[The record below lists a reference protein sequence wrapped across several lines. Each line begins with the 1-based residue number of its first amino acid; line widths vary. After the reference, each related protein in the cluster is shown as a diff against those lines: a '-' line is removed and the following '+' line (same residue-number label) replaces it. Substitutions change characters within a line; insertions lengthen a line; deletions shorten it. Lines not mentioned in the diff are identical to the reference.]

1 MGRKH
6 RKTQKQKKAA
16 KNRANNAN
24 EKETFAD
31 GEYRARSQQAREFS
45 DEMYRRLELQ
55 RLNCQ
60 AWEAYV
66 QEEVDIYT
74 GSGAY
79 NIILKESLGVLATL
93 GVLLVLLFT
102 DEVFIKLFEFQ
113 SHPNAIFSVWWT
125 IVGALGTFTGVLKF
139 CHSFLDL
146 YEAGIVELQAALD
159 AGRFTSVD
167 LVTAYLARI
176 EEVNLH
182 GAELRAVL
190 QVSPVAL
197 DAAAILD
204 EERQRSG
211 KRGVL
216 HGIPVLLK
224 DNMATLPSEGLGTTA
239 GSHALYNSIV
249 PDDAGV
255 VKRLRN
261 AGAIILGKAN
271 MSEFAHFRGPVPSG
285 WSGLGGQC
293 KSAYHPKGSPGG
305 SSSGSGVAASVG
317 LVTVTLGTETDGSI
331 TSPSANNNVVGIKP
345 TVGLTSRAGVLPIAA
360 AQDTVGPMTRTVQ
373 DAAIVLSV
381 IAGEDPNDR
390 RTLSQPHPVPDYSKA
405 LDVNALRGKRI
416 GVPRSSIPSDTID
429 VQSILSAFD
438 ESLRIMESLGATIV
452 DPANL
457 PSAEEIKGLNPALKE
472 VPTGVRTLA
481 DLIQFN
487 IDHAELELPEGYSN
501 QGILI
506 DSEATNGRDE
516 AYGKALARNLE
527 LGATRGIDA
536 ALKEYKLDA
545 LVLPARD
552 TTTPA
557 AIAGYPTV
565 TVPLGFFP
573 EDEPVKYDG
582 NIAYPAPDMPFGLSF
597 IGTAFDEY
605 ALIGMAYAFEQK
617 TKDISI
623 SLLLLY
629 AGRFYLIIMV
639 TVKATSCM
647 PDFTSQEILN
657 GRFHILDFLGAG
669 AYGKVYKAL
678 DNYPKSF
685 SSTRYYAI
693 KVLLKADTQSRDY
706 EMQLRELKLQ
716 KKVSHHPNIVTFCG
730 AFEENDFVFVVLE
743 YCEGSSSHP
752 MSRF

>member
-1 MGRKH
+1 MTSSEH
-6 RKTQKQKKAA
+6 C
-16 KNRANNAN
+16 
-24 EKETFAD
+24 
-31 GEYRARSQQAREFS
+31 
-45 DEMYRRLELQ
+45 L
-55 RLNCQ
+55 
-60 AWEAYV
+60 
-66 QEEVDIYT
+66 
-74 GSGAY
+74 
-79 NIILKESLGVLATL
+79 
-93 GVLLVLLFT
+93 
-102 DEVFIKLFEFQ
+102 
-113 SHPNAIFSVWWT
+113 P
-125 IVGALGTFTGVLKF
+125 
-139 CHSFLDL
+139 DL

-159 AGRFTSVD
+159 AGRCTSVD

-190 QVSPVAL
+190 QVSPIAL

-211 KRGVL
+211 KRGML

-345 TVGLTSRAGVLPIAA
+345 TIGLTSRAGVLPIAA
-360 AQDTVGPMTRTVQ
+360 AQDTVGPMTRSVQ

-381 IAGEDPNDR
+381 IAGEDLNDR
-390 RTLSQPHPVPDYSKA
+390 RTLSQPRPVPDYSKA

-438 ESLRIMESLGATIV
+438 DSLRIMESLGATIV
-452 DPANL
+452 ESANL
-457 PSAEEIKGLNPALKE
+457 PSAEEIKGLNRLQVLHVDFKIELNEYLAALKE

-487 IDHAELELPEGYSN
+487 IDHAELELPEGYSS

-516 AYGKALARNLE
+516 AYGKALARSLE

-545 LVLPARD
+545 LVLPARN

-582 NIAYPAPDMPFGLSF
+582 NIAYPAPGMPFGLSF

-617 TKDISI
+617 TKV
-623 SLLLLY
+623 
-629 AGRFYLIIMV
+629 R
-639 TVKATSCM
+639 TSRRAIA
-647 PDFTSQEILN
+647 EAI
-657 GRFHILDFLGAG
+657 
-669 AYGKVYKAL
+669 
-678 DNYPKSF
+678 PK
-685 SSTRYYAI
+685 TQ
-693 KVLLKADTQSRDY
+693 LKES
-706 EMQLRELKLQ
+706 
-716 KKVSHHPNIVTFCG
+716 
-730 AFEENDFVFVVLE
+730 
-743 YCEGSSSHP
+743 
-752 MSRF
+752 

>member
-1 MGRKH
+1 MASSEH
-6 RKTQKQKKAA
+6 C
-16 KNRANNAN
+16 
-24 EKETFAD
+24 
-31 GEYRARSQQAREFS
+31 
-45 DEMYRRLELQ
+45 L
-55 RLNCQ
+55 
-60 AWEAYV
+60 
-66 QEEVDIYT
+66 
-74 GSGAY
+74 
-79 NIILKESLGVLATL
+79 
-93 GVLLVLLFT
+93 
-102 DEVFIKLFEFQ
+102 
-113 SHPNAIFSVWWT
+113 P
-125 IVGALGTFTGVLKF
+125 
-139 CHSFLDL
+139 DL

-176 EEVNLH
+176 EEVNLR

-197 DAAAILD
+197 DVAAISD

-211 KRGVL
+211 KRSML

-224 DNMATLPSEGLGTTA
+224 DNMATLPSEEGLGTTA

-373 DAAIVLSV
+373 DAATVLSV

-390 RTLSQPHPVPDYSKA
+390 RTLSQPRPVPDYSKA

-457 PSAEEIKGLNPALKE
+457 PSAEEIKGLNRLQVLHVDFKIELNEYLAALKE

-557 AIAGYPTV
+557 AIAGYPT
-565 TVPLGFFP
+565 
-573 EDEPVKYDG
+573 YDG
-582 NIAYPAPDMPFGLSF
+582 NIAYPAPGMPFGLSF

-617 TKDISI
+617 TKV
-623 SLLLLY
+623 
-629 AGRFYLIIMV
+629 R
-639 TVKATSCM
+639 TSRRAIA
-647 PDFTSQEILN
+647 EAI
-657 GRFHILDFLGAG
+657 
-669 AYGKVYKAL
+669 
-678 DNYPKSF
+678 PK
-685 SSTRYYAI
+685 TQ
-693 KVLLKADTQSRDY
+693 LKES
-706 EMQLRELKLQ
+706 
-716 KKVSHHPNIVTFCG
+716 
-730 AFEENDFVFVVLE
+730 
-743 YCEGSSSHP
+743 
-752 MSRF
+752 

>member
-1 MGRKH
+1 MTSSEH
-6 RKTQKQKKAA
+6 
-16 KNRANNAN
+16 
-24 EKETFAD
+24 
-31 GEYRARSQQAREFS
+31 Y
-45 DEMYRRLELQ
+45 L
-55 RLNCQ
+55 
-60 AWEAYV
+60 
-66 QEEVDIYT
+66 
-74 GSGAY
+74 
-79 NIILKESLGVLATL
+79 
-93 GVLLVLLFT
+93 
-102 DEVFIKLFEFQ
+102 
-113 SHPNAIFSVWWT
+113 P
-125 IVGALGTFTGVLKF
+125 
-139 CHSFLDL
+139 DL

-190 QVSPVAL
+190 EVSPVAL
-197 DAAAILD
+197 DAAATLD
-204 EERQRSG
+204 EERQRSR
-211 KRGVL
+211 KRGML

-224 DNMATLPSEGLGTTA
+224 AKGLGTTA

-249 PDDAGV
+249 SDDAGI

-390 RTLSQPHPVPDYSKA
+390 RTLSQPRPVPDYSKA

-416 GVPRSSIPSDTID
+416 GVPRSSIPSNSID

-438 ESLRIMESLGATIV
+438 ESLRIMESLGAII
-452 DPANL
+452 
-457 PSAEEIKGLNPALKE
+457 EIKGLNRLQVLHVDFKIELNEYLAALKE

-506 DSEATNGRDE
+506 ESEATNGRDE

-582 NIAYPAPDMPFGLSF
+582 NIAYPAPGMPFGLSF

-617 TKDISI
+617 TKV
-623 SLLLLY
+623 
-629 AGRFYLIIMV
+629 R
-639 TVKATSCM
+639 TSRRAIA
-647 PDFTSQEILN
+647 EAI
-657 GRFHILDFLGAG
+657 
-669 AYGKVYKAL
+669 
-678 DNYPKSF
+678 PK
-685 SSTRYYAI
+685 TQ
-693 KVLLKADTQSRDY
+693 LKES
-706 EMQLRELKLQ
+706 
-716 KKVSHHPNIVTFCG
+716 
-730 AFEENDFVFVVLE
+730 
-743 YCEGSSSHP
+743 
-752 MSRF
+752 

>member
-1 MGRKH
+1 MTSSEH
-6 RKTQKQKKAA
+6 C
-16 KNRANNAN
+16 
-24 EKETFAD
+24 
-31 GEYRARSQQAREFS
+31 
-45 DEMYRRLELQ
+45 L
-55 RLNCQ
+55 
-60 AWEAYV
+60 
-66 QEEVDIYT
+66 
-74 GSGAY
+74 
-79 NIILKESLGVLATL
+79 
-93 GVLLVLLFT
+93 
-102 DEVFIKLFEFQ
+102 
-113 SHPNAIFSVWWT
+113 P
-125 IVGALGTFTGVLKF
+125 
-139 CHSFLDL
+139 DL

-211 KRGVL
+211 KRGML

-224 DNMATLPSEGLGTTA
+224 AKGLGTTA

-293 KSAYHPKGSPGG
+293 KSAYHPKSSPGG

-345 TVGLTSRAGVLPIAA
+345 TVGLTSRAG
-360 AQDTVGPMTRTVQ
+360 AQDTVGPMTRSVQ

-390 RTLSQPHPVPDYSKA
+390 RTLSQPRPVPDYSKA

-438 ESLRIMESLGATIV
+438 DSLRIMEILGATIV
-452 DPANL
+452 ESANL
-457 PSAEEIKGLNPALKE
+457 PSAEEIKGLNRLQVLHVDFKIELNEYLAALKE

-487 IDHAELELPEGYSN
+487 IDHAELELPEGYSS

-516 AYGKALARNLE
+516 AYGKALARSLE

-545 LVLPARD
+545 LVLPARN

-557 AIAGYPTV
+557 AIAGYPT
-565 TVPLGFFP
+565 
-573 EDEPVKYDG
+573 YDG
-582 NIAYPAPDMPFGLSF
+582 NIAYPAPGMPFGLSF

-617 TKDISI
+617 TKV
-623 SLLLLY
+623 
-629 AGRFYLIIMV
+629 R
-639 TVKATSCM
+639 TSRRAIA
-647 PDFTSQEILN
+647 EAI
-657 GRFHILDFLGAG
+657 
-669 AYGKVYKAL
+669 
-678 DNYPKSF
+678 PK
-685 SSTRYYAI
+685 TQ
-693 KVLLKADTQSRDY
+693 LKES
-706 EMQLRELKLQ
+706 
-716 KKVSHHPNIVTFCG
+716 
-730 AFEENDFVFVVLE
+730 
-743 YCEGSSSHP
+743 
-752 MSRF
+752 

>member
-1 MGRKH
+1 MTSSEH
-6 RKTQKQKKAA
+6 C
-16 KNRANNAN
+16 
-24 EKETFAD
+24 
-31 GEYRARSQQAREFS
+31 
-45 DEMYRRLELQ
+45 L
-55 RLNCQ
+55 
-60 AWEAYV
+60 
-66 QEEVDIYT
+66 
-74 GSGAY
+74 
-79 NIILKESLGVLATL
+79 
-93 GVLLVLLFT
+93 
-102 DEVFIKLFEFQ
+102 
-113 SHPNAIFSVWWT
+113 P
-125 IVGALGTFTGVLKF
+125 
-139 CHSFLDL
+139 DL

-457 PSAEEIKGLNPALKE
+457 PSAEEIKGLNRLQVLHVDFKIELNEYLAALKE

-573 EDEPVKYDG
+573 EDEPIKYDG
-582 NIAYPAPDMPFGLSF
+582 NIAYPAPGMPFGLSF

-617 TKDISI
+617 TKF
-623 SLLLLY
+623 
-629 AGRFYLIIMV
+629 R
-639 TVKATSCM
+639 TSRRAIA
-647 PDFTSQEILN
+647 EAI
-657 GRFHILDFLGAG
+657 
-669 AYGKVYKAL
+669 
-678 DNYPKSF
+678 PK
-685 SSTRYYAI
+685 TQ
-693 KVLLKADTQSRDY
+693 LKES
-706 EMQLRELKLQ
+706 
-716 KKVSHHPNIVTFCG
+716 
-730 AFEENDFVFVVLE
+730 
-743 YCEGSSSHP
+743 
-752 MSRF
+752 